1 MINSLWFFFLFLN
14 DMSKPGEA
22 HYYYGWPSHEPPG
35 VKSAPRR
42 IHWRS
47 LSRRDKALLA
57 SILVTGCVFMLSLV
71 TTTFVAS
78 RYGTSQ
84 NLGDLYKTNC
94 DDMEYVNTVV
104 HLIINV
110 LSSVVLSARNFC
122 AQLLIAPTRAEATRA
137 HERGDWVDIG
147 APSLRNLFKGRI
159 AIERRL
165 LWAGIVLTSVPLHL
179 LLAYPYR
186 QKGPSLQGILL
197 TDS

>member
-1 MINSLWFFFLFLN
+1 MIVIWKMINSLSFFFLFLR

-22 HYYYGWPSHEPPG
+22 HYYEWPSHEPPG
-35 VKSAPRR
+35 VESAPRKSR
-42 IHWRS
+42 WRS
-47 LSRRDKALLA
+47 LSRR
-57 SILVTGCVFMLSLV
+57 
-71 TTTFVAS
+71 
-78 RYGTSQ
+78 
-84 NLGDLYKTNC
+84 
-94 DDMEYVNTVV
+94 
-104 HLIINV
+104 
-110 LSSVVLSARNFC
+110 
-122 AQLLIAPTRAEATRA
+122 
-137 HERGDWVDIG
+137 DWVDIG